1 MRVETASSSATWKW
15 KYCNFKSHPSHSFF
29 SLPIVLVAGCVS
41 SLSLISQQQVIFVLI
56 SLNSNI
62 RNPNEI
68 HNIHTIFIQVSQQF
82 TVARTAFENSS
93 TWQFI
98 RNIQLII
105 IFPSLSTAQCAHFIQ
120 ECPFFCHAAAEQQQP
135 KKIYPISNSGNRRTK
150 YRTKR
155 RQRHRRRCEKKARKK
170 HRMIHTHLISK
181 SLNIHLFHFAQINDI
196 REGRWKKKSVA
207 SRVHHSVVVKNNL
220 NKTVEFLI
228 NFFKSHSSSPF
239 FRCTSLLRHGRALDR
254 VRELKEVET
263 EMEKT
268 NSSRGWNDSKSN
280 LKSELHLR

>member
-1 MRVETASSSATWKW
+1 MRS
-15 KYCNFKSHPSHSFF
+15 FHSR
-29 SLPIVLVAGCVS
+29 VS
-41 SLSLISQQQVIFVLI
+41 V
-56 SLNSNI
+56 
-62 RNPNEI
+62 
-68 HNIHTIFIQVSQQF
+68 
-82 TVARTAFENSS
+82 
-93 TWQFI
+93 
-98 RNIQLII
+98 
-105 IFPSLSTAQCAHFIQ
+105 
-120 ECPFFCHAAAEQQQP
+120 FCHAAAEQQQP

-155 RQRHRRRCEKKARKK
+155 RQRHRRRCEKKARKNTEWF
-170 HRMIHTHLISK
+170 ILIW
-181 SLNIHLFHFAQINDI
+181 SLNHLTFTFFTS
-196 REGRWKKKSVA
+196 RKLTTFEKGEEKKSVG

-239 FRCTSLLRHGRALDR
+239 FSALLLRHGRALYR